1 MHGLTQEEYDA
12 AIAALPG
19 LPPAAQEALLTDLET
34 LAERREVQA
43 CRDNFL
49 KFCHK
54 VYPGFLEGAHHRFME
69 TILQKV
75 LAGVETRV
83 TVSMPPRFGKSETI
97 AYLFVAWYLGHN
109 PTHHI
114 IMVTHTAS
122 LSEGYGRKIRDL
134 IDSPVYREIFPETMV
149 ARDKS
154 AAGNWLTTVN
164 GKYLA
169 IGIGANVAGH
179 GAHLLIADDLVSEN
193 AVMANPD
200 TAFEN
205 AWKYCMVGPLQRL
218 MPNGKIVMIGCM
230 TAETGVLM
238 ADGTEK
244 ELQHVKVGDVI
255 ATYDAGK
262 ITTSRVT
269 NWIKHRPDYVY
280 KIITTSGI
288 IVRANKRHPFL
299 VDRNGVRSWV
309 RLRDLKVGD
318 CLVKAVQQRG
328 VCDPSTPK
336 ECAAPATKTKHGL
349 KEKLDLLRELRSGQK
364 QKRKQTTSYQSD
376 IGENGKVLPAP
387 SKGVAAPPKQRGFA
401 LAATAKMLGVR
412 GSTAVLRWSKNVKA
426 ISSTGTA
433 LLRKFTT
440 LCLPLKGAAAQY
452 VSNTQPKRTQGL
464 DKHQSCTSTTATTQK
479 ALGGSCVISAT
490 LQSAEEKHQKCSKPL
505 PYTYEA
511 SPDEIVEI
519 VEDGFEAVFD
529 MEVERTENFIANG
542 VVSHNTRWGKRDP
555 IGRAL
560 QWAEDNPNSP
570 QWLEVRF
577 PAILP
582 SGKSLWPEQWPVEQL
597 LAKKASMQAQFWNA
611 QYMQTPTSEEGALI
625 KREWWKI
632 WEKDEPPDVEFII
645 QAWDTAHEAHN
656 KADFSACV
664 TMGIWTTEDDGAQ
677 AILLNAIKGRWEF
690 PELKKKV
697 LEQWKDWDPES
708 LIVEKK
714 AAGAPLI
721 QELRRMDIVVN
732 EVTPSRGSA
741 STPNN
746 KVARINAIADIFSAG
761 KIWAPDKRWAH
772 EVIDEVAEFPNGS
785 NDDFVDCVQMCVT
798 RYRTGGFL
806 RAPTDYEREDEAP
819 RRRKAYY

>member
-1 MHGLTQEEYDA
+1 MYHLTQAEYDA
-12 AIAALPG
+12 AIAALPTMS
-19 LPPAAQEALLTDLET
+19 PKDQESFLQDLEV
-34 LAERREVQA
+34 LAKEKDIQAARE
-43 CRDNFL
+43 NFL
-49 KFCHK
+49 IFCHR

-69 TILQKV
+69 PILQRV
-75 LAGVETRV
+75 LIGSETRV

-114 IMVTHTAS
+114 IMVTHTAA

-134 IDSPVYREIFPETMV
+134 IDSPVYHEIFPEAMV
-149 ARDKS
+149 AKDKS
-154 AAGNWLTTVN
+154 AAGNWLTTVG
-164 GKYLA
+164 GKYFA

-179 GAHLLIADDLVSEN
+179 GAHLLVADDLVSEN

-200 TAFEN
+200 TAFEA

-244 ELQHVKVGDVI
+244 ELQHIKVGDVI

-262 ITTSRVT
+262 ITTSHVT

-299 VDRNGVRSWV
+299 VDKNGVRSWV

-318 CLVKAVQQRG
+318 CLVKAVQPKG
-328 VCDPSTPK
+328 VCDQSMPK
-336 ECAAPATKTKHGL
+336 ECVVPATKTKHGL
-349 KEKLDLLRELRSGQK
+349 KEKLDLLWELRSGQK

-387 SKGVAAPPKQRGFA
+387 PKGVAAPSQQKGC
-401 LAATAKMLGVR
+401 AAVVTAKSLGVQVNT
-412 GSTAVLRWSKNVKA
+412 GSLLSKSVKA
-426 ISSTGTA
+426 ILNTGTA
-433 LLRKFTT
+433 FLRK
-440 LCLPLKGAAAQY
+440 LIKPCLPHKEGTVQY
-452 VSNTQPKRTQGL
+452 VHKLQPKKIQEL
-464 DKHQSCTSTTATTQK
+464 DKNQNCTLITAMIQKELGDSCVMTATSQ
-479 ALGGSCVISAT
+479 LGA
-490 LQSAEEKHQKCSKPL
+490 EKHQKYLKPL
-505 PYTYEA
+505 PDTYEA

-542 VVSHNTRWGKRDP
+542 VVSHNTRWGKKDP

-560 QWAEDNPNSP
+560 QWAEDNPDSP

-597 LAKKASMQAQFWNA
+597 YAKKASMQAQFWNA

-632 WEKDEPPDVEFII
+632 WDKDEPPDVEFVI

-656 KADFSACV
+656 SADFSACV

-732 EVTPSRGSA
+732 EVTPSRGSV

-772 EVIDEVAEFPNGS
+772 EVIDEVAEFPNGA
-785 NDDFVDCVQMCVT
+785 NDDFCDCVQMCVT

-806 RAPTDYEREDEAP
+806 RAPTDYERDDESP